1 MKKRDL
7 KELRVKK
14 TEEIIKMV
22 SDRKAELVKLAIK
35 VKSGEEKNLKKM
47 KNIRGEIARLLTI
60 TKEKE
65 LIEEEVKKEEKEE
78 KK

>member
-14 TEEIIKMV
+14 AEEIEKMV
-22 SDRKAELVKLAIK
+22 SDRKGELIKLAIK

-47 KNIRGEIARLLTI
+47 KNIREEVARLLTI
-60 TKEKE
+60 RKEKE
-65 LIEEEVKKEEKEE
+65 LIEKEAEKEIKVEEK
-78 KK
+78 